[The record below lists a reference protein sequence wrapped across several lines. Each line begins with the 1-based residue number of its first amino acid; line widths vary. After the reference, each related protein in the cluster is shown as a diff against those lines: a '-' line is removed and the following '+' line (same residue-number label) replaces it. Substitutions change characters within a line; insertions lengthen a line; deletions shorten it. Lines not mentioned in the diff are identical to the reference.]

1 MNFPHH
7 GSLAKE
13 LREVLE
19 SRLQKGNLPTTA
31 VCTMTLELGIDIGK
45 VKSVIKLRLRIL
57 FPVCASEWGV
67 LGDAIPRQ
75 YSEC

>member
-1 MNFPHH
+1 
-7 GSLAKE
+7 
-13 LREVLE
+13 
-19 SRLQKGNLPTTA
+19 
-31 VCTMTLELGIDIGK
+31 MTLELGIDIGK

-57 FPVCASEWGV
+57 FPVCASVWGV

>member
-1 MNFPHH
+1 
-7 GSLAKE
+7 
-13 LREVLE
+13 
-19 SRLQKGNLPTTA
+19 
-31 VCTMTLELGIDIGK
+31 MTLELGIDIGK